1 MKEKLPLFYAAIF
14 YHLGRSLARR
24 WNVGRPFSWTASS
37 VGSVG
42 LPWPSRDFVLLACA
56 ALANRTQHHKAV
68 ILWCMFIKFYTHEWS
83 NKWVLRWSPHTP
95 KRVQKWA
102 MPRGTL
108 KESGVA
114 FFLFI
119 QCARSKEK
127 GALAFVWLLDHLIN
141 TAVFQ
146 FWLHNFRTSSSG
158 RGGLGGGFSQGRP
171 TNRPSSRNMFH
182 FSGGF

>member
-1 MKEKLPLFYAAIF
+1 MKEKLPLFFAAIF

-24 WNVGRPFSWTASS
+24 WNVGRPFSWTACS

-42 LPWPSRDFVLLACA
+42 LPWPSRDFVLPACD
-56 ALANRTQHHKAV
+56 ALANRTQHRKAV

-102 MPRGTL
+102 MARGTL

-114 FFLFI
+114 FFPVHSVRPLEGKRCSRLCMAFGPPHKYCCFSI
-119 QCARSKEK
+119 
-127 GALAFVWLLDHLIN
+127 LA
-141 TAVFQ
+141 
-146 FWLHNFRTSSSG
+146 S
-158 RGGLGGGFSQGRP
+158 
-171 TNRPSSRNMFH
+171 
-182 FSGGF
+182 